1 MDDTATLIATDHI
14 QVELT
19 IRLGRTQLSIQQL
32 SALRP
37 DDVLALDRGLDDG
50 VEICVGERVIARGML
65 VDDGTED
72 GGLAVKVLAAT
83 GG

>member
-72 GGLAVKVLAAT
+72 GGLAVKVLPAA